1 MSGSVRS
8 KKSNTRFAETKPS
21 PTRSFGLELPS
32 NIKVF
37 KSSCL
42 WNLKF
47 GFVLTVLFI
56 TIVLGEFKV
65 GQFLRRKVFF
75 CLLLGVALS
84 VKVANHFNSD
94 DKTVSRSNIKQ
105 FLKIVSAIE
114 ADDEA
119 DDENDELMRKVDRTN
134 NHQASDSVCCTR
146 VRIVSSKVTARK
158 WPQLL
163 GVYRQLTPGHN
174 MVMSKYQHPIYKY
187 VRESSKKRKNFF

>member
-1 MSGSVRS
+1 M
-8 KKSNTRFAETKPS
+8 
-21 PTRSFGLELPS
+21 
-32 NIKVF
+32 
-37 KSSCL
+37 
-42 WNLKF
+42 
-47 GFVLTVLFI
+47 
-56 TIVLGEFKV
+56 
-65 GQFLRRKVFF
+65 
-75 CLLLGVALS
+75 S
-84 VKVANHFNSD
+84 VKVANNFNSD
-94 DKTVSRSNIKQ
+94 EKTVSRSNIKQ

-119 DDENDELMRKVDRTN
+119 NDGENDELMRKVDRTN